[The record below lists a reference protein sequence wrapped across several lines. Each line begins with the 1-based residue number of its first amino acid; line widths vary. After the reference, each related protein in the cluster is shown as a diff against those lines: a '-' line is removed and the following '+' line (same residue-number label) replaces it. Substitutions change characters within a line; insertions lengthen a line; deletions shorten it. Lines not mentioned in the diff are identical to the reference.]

1 MLAHHTSSLLLNGP
15 IYTNALDDEPK
26 LNTSHNEPNNNL
38 DMLDT
43 GYSTANKIIA
53 ADENVINYFTI
64 CKKSCNF
71 CLYIVAR
78 LISILENYSK

>member
-1 MLAHHTSSLLLNGP
+1 MWLLAHHTSSLLLNGP

-53 ADENVINYFTI
+53 ADEKNKLLYNYARNHVIFA
-64 CKKSCNF
+64 
-71 CLYIVAR
+71 YI
-78 LISILENYSK
+78 

>member
-1 MLAHHTSSLLLNGP
+1 MWLLAHHTSSLLLNGP

-53 ADENVINYFTI
+53 ADEKIINYNRIMQETI
-64 CKKSCNF
+64 WF
-71 CLYIVAR
+71 LPM
-78 LISILENYSK
+78 YSSHDSF

>member
-1 MLAHHTSSLLLNGP
+1 MLAHHTSSLRLNGP

-71 CLYIVAR
+71 CLAR
-78 LISILENYSK
+78 FISILENYSK

>member
-43 GYSTANKIIA
+43 GYSTANKINA
-53 ADENVINYFTI
+53 ADEKIISYFTI

-71 CLYIVAR
+71 CLCIAR
-78 LISILENYSK
+78 FILILENYSK